1 MRAAHTRTRE
11 SHAAALAKER
21 ADSAADKA
29 TALAASHSLAKRLW
43 KLVRPPSDATE
54 PLPPLSALLADPE
67 AVLCPVEGHPDN
79 VDFDEQYKSMAGYT
93 GKGPC
98 D

>member
-1 MRAAHTRTRE
+1 MRRASRAASIRKDE
-11 SHAAALAKER
+11 SHAAALAAK
-21 ADSAADKA
+21 DADKA
-29 TALAASHSLAKRLW
+29 TAFAASKALAKRLW

-67 AVLCPVEGHPDN
+67 AVLAPFEGHPDN
-79 VDFDEQYKSMAGYT
+79 IDFEGNFADMVAGI
-93 GKGPC
+93 